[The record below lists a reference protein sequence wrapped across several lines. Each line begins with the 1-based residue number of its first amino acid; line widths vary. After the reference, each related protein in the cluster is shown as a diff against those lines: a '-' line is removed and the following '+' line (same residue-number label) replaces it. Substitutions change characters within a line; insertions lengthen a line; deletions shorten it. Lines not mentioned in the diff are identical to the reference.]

1 MPEIEFI
8 VLANHA
14 EAREGLLYLMGGC
27 WTDHWREIPPEG
39 GPPPISHFGIGVAIM
54 LQWDETN
61 RPYHLILRLETDD
74 GAELAKMDADLTLG
88 RPPELTPGSTQR
100 AVLALNVDMQF
111 PAAGGY
117 RIMGELGEDRKS
129 VAFRVHDRAGG
140 AGPFPTRS

>member
-14 EAREGLLYLMGGC
+14 EARDGLLYLMGGC
-27 WTDHWREIPPEG
+27 WTDHWRDLPGE

-74 GAELAKMDADLTLG
+74 GNEVAKMDADLTMG

-111 PAAGGY
+111 PAPGGY
-117 RIMGELGEDRKS
+117 RIMGELGEHRKS
-129 VAFRVHDRAGG
+129 VAFRVHDRAGRS
-140 AGPFPTRS
+140 GPFPTRS

>member
-14 EAREGLLYLMGGC
+14 EARDGLLFMMGGC
-27 WTDHWREIPPEG
+27 WTDHWRDIPSG
-39 GPPPISHFGIGVAIM
+39 GPAPISHFGIGVAIV

-61 RPYHLILRLETDD
+61 RPYHLILRLETED
-74 GAELAKMDADLTLG
+74 GKELAKMDADLTMG

-111 PAAGGY
+111 PSAGGY
-117 RIMGELGEDRKS
+117 RILGELGEHRKS
-129 VAFRVHDRAGG
+129 VAFRVHDRPQSS
-140 AGPFPTRS
+140 PFPTLS